1 MNGIYRVFKDGE
13 LVLEKKNKLTILGR
27 SNALKAMLGLT
38 QSFASSL
45 GIGVSEKTNG
55 SLTFVEM
62 SDLDFS
68 VGQYPITSSSLGE
81 TGAQDALV
89 FTARITDPS
98 RYVIRELGLY
108 SNKLTGSAEN
118 TTDVLFGFESGDP
131 LKETINSVAYYID
144 DTDKPAGAA
153 TLFNITDTSI
163 ITGAVTFGS
172 QIRLGSYAVKL
183 VGANKQVY
191 FDDSSLNL
199 NSIAPYDEIV
209 LAGYFVANAA
219 VTVTFESGASNYAT
233 YTFTPGGTGYKIIS
247 VLKSSG
253 ANTGSVDWSKIV
265 KVTISNGGSSTTTIL
280 DGIRIKRV
288 KPIDSNDGLVSR
300 AVLNENE
307 QIVKDFGSV
316 IDVQYILTMNMET
329 AT

>member
-1 MNGIYRVFKDGE
+1 
-13 LVLEKKNKLTILGR
+13 LGR

-45 GIGVSEKTNG
+45 AIGVSEKTNG
-55 SLTFVEM
+55 TLTFVEM
-62 SDLDFS
+62 TDLDFS

-81 TGAQDALV
+81 SGAQDALI

-108 SNKLTGSAEN
+108 SNRLTGSAEN

-131 LKETINSVAYYID
+131 LKETISSAAYYID
-144 DTDKPAGAA
+144 DTDKPEGGSASF
-153 TLFNITDTSI
+153 FNTTDSSFVTGSTSY
-163 ITGAVTFGS
+163 GS

-183 VGANKQVY
+183 IGANKQVY

-199 NSIAPYDEIV
+199 SSVAPYDEIV
-209 LAGYFVANAA
+209 FAGYFVANAS
-219 VTVTFESGASNYAT
+219 VTVKFESGANDHST
-233 YTFTPGGTGYKIIS
+233 YTFNPQGTGYKIIS

-253 ANTGSVDWSKIV
+253 SNVGSVDWSNIV
-265 KVTISNGGSSTTTIL
+265 KVTISNPNTSTSTIL

-300 AVLNENE
+300 AVLSTDD
-307 QIVKDFGSV
+307 QIIKDFGSV
-316 IDVQYILTMNMET
+316 IDVQYILTMKMDTET
-329 AT
+329 L